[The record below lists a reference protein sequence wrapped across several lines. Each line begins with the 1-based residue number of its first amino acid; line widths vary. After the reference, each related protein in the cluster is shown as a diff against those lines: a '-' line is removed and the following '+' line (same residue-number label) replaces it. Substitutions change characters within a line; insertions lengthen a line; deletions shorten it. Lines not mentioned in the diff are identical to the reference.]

1 MDLLLAPSPV
11 REGWEGGTQFTPYCL
26 KPFFQEMPKLHNIFT
41 NDVELSIAMI
51 MPQIMVTKK

>member
-11 REGWEGGTQFTPYCL
+11 GEGWEGGTQFTPYCL
-26 KPFFQEMPKLHNIFT
+26 KPFFQEVPKLHNIFT

-51 MPQIMVTKK
+51 MPQII